1 MITLLPSGKIVVVVT
16 AHADG
21 FVVLHVLAYHASY
34 VYHVINFTKLDNVR
48 DESDVHDK
56 LSVNAKVYVVEAKLC
71 L

>member
-1 MITLLPSGKIVVVVT
+1 LITLVPSGKIVVVVT

-21 FVVLHVLAYHASY
+21 LVVVPVFAYQASY

-56 LSVNAKVYVVEAKLC
+56 LSVNTKVYVVEAKLC